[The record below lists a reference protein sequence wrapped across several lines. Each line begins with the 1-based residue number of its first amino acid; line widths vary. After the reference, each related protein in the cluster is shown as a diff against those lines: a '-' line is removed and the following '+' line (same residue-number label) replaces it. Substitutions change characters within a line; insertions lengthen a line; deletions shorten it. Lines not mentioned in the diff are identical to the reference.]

1 MGQNVITSA
10 TKNNFLDNLATTK
23 KNVRAVYIP
32 TPHGY
37 RLARI
42 QKFSIPTFVPAGYEL
57 RNDGRAPKELP
68 FEDEHESNPE
78 ENAKRSLRRAKSS
91 AFDLILSNSDL
102 DAFCTLTYSPESVVD
117 KFSYEDCYDKL
128 KNWLSNG
135 VQRRDLKYVLVPERH
150 KSGAIHFH
158 AICNSKAIDLERARS
173 ANTGRP
179 LSHNNRPIFNITNWK
194 HGFSTA
200 ELVGEKSEDRE
211 AVSKYIFKYMGKQ
224 TGEKIGGRFFLHGGS
239 LQKPICLYGDSE
251 TEFQND
257 AYGRPTWQSEAEPI
271 KGVRYWEWSYI

>member
-1 MGQNVITSA
+1 MGQYVITP
-10 TKNNFLDNLATTK
+10 TYLKNLSEPFTTTK
-23 KNVRAVYIP
+23 KNVRAVYVP
-32 TPHGY
+32 TTYGY

-42 QKFSIPTFVPAGYEL
+42 QKFSTPTFVPSGYEL
-57 RNDGRAPKELP
+57 RNDGRSPKELP
-68 FEDEHESNPE
+68 FEEEHETDPE
-78 ENAKRSLRRAKSS
+78 ENAKRSLRRAKST
-91 AFDLILSNSDL
+91 AFDLILSNYDL
-102 DAFCTLTYSPESVVD
+102 DAFCTLTYSPEAVAD

-128 KNWLSNG
+128 KNWLSNS

-158 AICNSKAIDLERARS
+158 ALCNSAAIDLERAHS

-200 ELVGEKSEDRE
+200 ELVGEKSVDRE

-224 TGEKIGGRFFLHGGS
+224 SGEKIGGRFFLHGGN
-239 LQKPICLYGDSE
+239 LQKPVCLYGDSE
-251 TEFQND
+251 AEFQD
-257 AYGRPTWQSEAEPI
+257 DGYGRPIWQTECEPLKGI
-271 KGVRYWEWSYI
+271 KYWEWSYI